1 MESQQ
6 SLNIVLRIPNSEI
19 YLVQNEEIHSLV
31 KGTMNLVELPAHDS
45 YIISLDDFGYTLSK
59 EIPVMAKKLASGE
72 SIYILPNVQGHFGL
86 KLPVETNPQLISA
99 FEGIL
104 KNFGEFIADEQP
116 LLGGAKQAANAPA
129 TTDDSPK
136 AKEIVPEDAEDSDI
150 VVKSGEVIR
159 DGLIKAATF
168 AAGGIAKAGTFLIQR
183 LMKKSEDV
191 EVKESTQQ
199 KIRFAKSTTTTIAV
213 FTASQMKNVLSVAGT
228 IVKKIGNSIE
238 SSNESQGY
246 HKAMTI
252 GKSAVQAAATV
263 YDGMREATGVIT
275 KELAKTTTEAVT
287 FKYGQKLGDATT
299 EVFEI
304 VENVG
309 NVYGGISR
317 GVVKA
322 LASKEK
328 MLIAVN

>member
-1 MESQQ
+1 MQ
-6 SLNIVLRIPNSEI
+6 
-19 YLVQNEEIHSLV
+19 
-31 KGTMNLVELPAHDS
+31 
-45 YIISLDDFGYTLSK
+45 TLSK

-86 KLPVETNPQLISA
+86 KLPVETHPQLISI

-104 KNFGEFIADEQP
+104 KNSGEFIADAEQP
-116 LLGGAKQAANAPA
+116 LLGGAKQIASAPA
-129 TTDDSPK
+129 TTEHSPK
-136 AKEIVPEDAEDSDI
+136 AKEIVPEDPEDSDL

-159 DGLIKAATF
+159 DGLIKVATF
-168 AAGGIAKAGTFLIQR
+168 AAGGIAKAGTFLIRR

-199 KIRFAKSTTTTIAV
+199 KIRFAKTTTTTIAV
-213 FTASQMKNVLSVAGT
+213 FTASQTKNVLTVAGS
-228 IVKKIGNSIE
+228 IVKSISKSIE
-238 SSNESQGY
+238 NSNGGQEIREKPGY
-246 HKAMTI
+246 HKAMMI

-322 LASKEK
+322 IASKEK
-328 MLIAVN
+328 MLVAVN